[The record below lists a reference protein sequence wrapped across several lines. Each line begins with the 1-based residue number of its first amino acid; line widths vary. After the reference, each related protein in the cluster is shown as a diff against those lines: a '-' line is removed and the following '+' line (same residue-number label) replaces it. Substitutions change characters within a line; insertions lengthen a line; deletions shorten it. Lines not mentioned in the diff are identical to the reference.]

1 MAPSFTLCTPTCTK
15 LQFAI
20 YYRHEEDC
28 QCTHCW
34 REVQLINLLAK
45 DEDDNEIYFKCKTTT
60 PLGKLMV
67 AYCSRQGKS
76 MDDVR
81 FMFAGVRIEEA
92 QTPAQLDMEDG
103 DVRSSVEPLTLV
115 IAITDCLPTRA
126 SDHRR
131 VFK

>member
-1 MAPSFTLCTPTCTK
+1 M
-15 LQFAI
+15 
-20 YYRHEEDC
+20 
-28 QCTHCW
+28 
-34 REVQLINLLAK
+34 INLLAK

-81 FMFAGVRIEEA
+81 FRFAGVRIEEA
-92 QTPAQLDMEDG
+92 QTPAQLGMENG

>member
-1 MAPSFTLCTPTCTK
+1 M
-15 LQFAI
+15 
-20 YYRHEEDC
+20 
-28 QCTHCW
+28 
-34 REVQLINLLAK
+34 INLVAK
-45 DEDDNEIYFKCKTTT
+45 DEDGNEIYFKCKTTT
-60 PLGKLMV
+60 PLRKLMA
-67 AYCSRQGKS
+67 AYCSRQGTS

-81 FMFAGVRIEEA
+81 FMFNGVRIEEA

-103 DVRSSVEPLTLV
+103 AVRSSMEPLTLV